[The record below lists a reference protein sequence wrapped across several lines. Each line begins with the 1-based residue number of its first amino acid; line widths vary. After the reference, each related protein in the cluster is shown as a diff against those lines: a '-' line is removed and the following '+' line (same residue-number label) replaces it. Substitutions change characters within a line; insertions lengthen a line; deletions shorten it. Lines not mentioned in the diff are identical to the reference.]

1 MICFSELTVWECK
14 LQAATSEIRNPVSQ
28 QLGREL
34 VAAHQEVTVPFVRLL
49 LGFGSPD
56 EVQEIVGVIQRVV
69 VHVAVHVEG
78 FQQLAQAVAF
88 LNYKHK
94 KF

>member
-1 MICFSELTVWECK
+1 MINFSEFTVWKFK
-14 LQAATSEIRNPVSQ
+14 LPAATSDGQNHVSHES
-28 QLGREL
+28 GRGL
-34 VAAHQEVTVPFVRLL
+34 VAAHQEVAVPFVRLL

-69 VHVAVHVEG
+69 VHVAGHVEG

-88 LNYKHK
+88 VD
-94 KF
+94 